1 MKPILT
7 EENSQST
14 FMDKNHAFSSKP
26 VLPALEYLSTSIKH
40 QDKTPLTKQRNI
52 KQDRRRQRALLF
64 RHSVNALSTRNLCEQ
79 VASLNV
85 SFNKCNI
92 LPKHFLTNFF

>member
-1 MKPILT
+1 MKSILT

-14 FMDKNHAFSSKP
+14 FVDKNHAFSSKP
-26 VLPALEYLSTSIKH
+26 VVPAVESLSASIKH

-52 KQDRRRQRALLF
+52 KQDRRCQRALLF
-64 RHSVNALSTRNLCEQ
+64 RHSVNASSTRNLCEQ

-85 SFNKCNI
+85 SSNK
-92 LPKHFLTNFF
+92 